1 MKHTS
6 RIKSISDKTIE
17 LQDGSRWEATDI
29 STPVRLPMWMVMDE
43 IDGDDF
49 GVDAH
54 LTNKRKGETLK
65 AKLLR

>member
-17 LQDGSRWEATDI
+17 LHDGSRWEATDI
-29 STPVRLPMWMVMDE
+29 STPVKLPMWMVMDE
-43 IDGDDF
+43 IEGDDF
-49 GVDAH
+49 GIESH